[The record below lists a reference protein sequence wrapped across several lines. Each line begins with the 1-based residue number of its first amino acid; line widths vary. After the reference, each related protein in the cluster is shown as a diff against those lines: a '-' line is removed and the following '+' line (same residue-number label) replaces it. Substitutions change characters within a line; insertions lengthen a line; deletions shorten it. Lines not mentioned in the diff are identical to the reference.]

1 MLWMY
6 LDASSGRDIRLSRAE
21 ARGRGLNGEAS
32 GVKDEDGLFELLAEV
47 ASISLGA
54 NGGKRVE
61 DGGVP
66 EVGGV
71 DKLTWG
77 IGTDVSKEGFSSAR
91 REELRDVLDGS
102 EVAFP
107 LIS

>member
-32 GVKDEDGLFELLAEV
+32 GVKDEGGLLELLIEV
-47 ASISLGA
+47 ASALSGA

-66 EVGGV
+66 DVEGD
-71 DKLTWG
+71 DKLT
-77 IGTDVSKEGFSSAR
+77 
-91 REELRDVLDGS
+91 
-102 EVAFP
+102 
-107 LIS
+107 

>member
-1 MLWMY
+1 MY

-32 GVKDEDGLFELLAEV
+32 GVKDEDGLFELWAEV

-91 REELRDVLDGS
+91 REELRDVLDVS
-102 EVAFP
+102 EVVFP